1 MPRFTRERVFPISP
15 TEAWDILA
23 DTDHLNRMIGLP
35 VVEYGPPRDFVRRA
49 RARFF
54 GIPARW
60 EEHPFQWIQ
69 GRGYTVRRDFATG
82 PVRSMTVGVELEPA
96 EGDGTRVRG
105 VADLTPRG
113 PLWRPFM
120 RAVAAPGLRR
130 TLAYVERSLAERGEA
145 LAPPAPARP
154 GPVDRPALARAGA
167 ALAAAPVDPAL
178 VRRLEALVLRGS
190 DDQLVRVRPY
200 ALAERWGAD
209 RDEVLRLFFHATRAG
224 LFDLRWELLCPA
236 CRVPKAEAAGLGSLP
251 RTYHCDTCRID
262 YDADF
267 EARVELRFSVRP
279 AIRAADDVVY
289 CVGSPMRSPHV
300 VAQIPLSPG
309 EARVVE
315 LPAGERFRL
324 RAIGAP
330 SEVQLDGGAA
340 FAWESGEWR
349 AVETGDT
356 GSPPSGSGDAAV
368 SLENRSDRPLLAVVE
383 RPEDDGLAATAARV
397 TLMQEFRELF
407 GSEVL
412 APGHEV
418 GISTL
423 AVLFTDLLGS
433 TAMYEGAGDAPAYG
447 RVRRHFE
454 FLRERV
460 AAASGAVIK
469 TIGDAVMA
477 AFPTPEAALSAALAM
492 QAEFEPWCRAAGIDP
507 PLVLKIGLHAGPA
520 VAVAAN
526 ERLDYF
532 GRTINLAARIQKQAG
547 GGEVALTEELWEALG
562 RPGGAA
568 ERFEAVLPG
577 IDGRVRLVRL
587 SSGPL

>member
-1 MPRFTRERVFPISP
+1 MPRYSRQRFFPVSAA
-15 TEAWDILA
+15 EAWDILA

-35 VVEYGPPRDFVRRA
+35 VVEFGEPRNLVRRA
-49 RARFF
+49 RARFY

-60 EEHPFQWIQ
+60 DEHPFQWVRE
-69 GRGYTVRRDFATG
+69 RGYTVRRDFAFG
-82 PVRSMTVGVELEPA
+82 PVRTMTVGMELEPA
-96 EGDGTRVRG
+96 EGGTLVRI

-113 PLWRPFM
+113 ALWRPFM
-120 RAVAAPGLRR
+120 RAVAAPGLGR
-130 TLAYVERSLAERGEA
+130 TLAYVERSLAERRDA

-154 GPVDRPALARAGA
+154 GPVDRAALARAV
-167 ALAAAPVDPAL
+167 ALLGEAPVDPAL
-178 VRRLEALVLRGS
+178 VQRLEALVLRGS

-200 ALAERWGAD
+200 ALADRWGAD
-209 RDEVLRLFFHATRAG
+209 RGQVLRLFFHATRAG

-251 RTYHCDTCRID
+251 PTYHCDTCRIE

-267 EARVELRFSVRP
+267 EERVELRFSVRP
-279 AIRAADDVVY
+279 AVRAAEDVIY

-300 VAQIPLSPG
+300 VAQVPLAPG
-309 EARVVE
+309 ESRTVVP
-315 LPAGERFRL
+315 PAEGALRL
-324 RAIGAP
+324 RAIGEP
-330 SEVQLDGGAA
+330 SEAAPEPGDA
-340 FAWESGEWR
+340 FAWEAGGWR
-349 AVETGDT
+349 PVRDGAAG
-356 GSPPSGSGDAAV
+356 GSGLAVGAAV
-368 SLENRSDRPLLAVVE
+368 TLENRSDRPVLAVLE
-383 RPEDDGLAATAARV
+383 RPDDDGRAATAARV
-397 TLMQEFRELF
+397 TLMQEFRDLF

-418 GISTL
+418 GISTI
-423 AVLFTDLLGS
+423 AVVFTDLLGS

-460 AAASGAVIK
+460 AGGGGAVIK

-477 AFPTPEAALSAALAM
+477 AFPTADAALAAALAM
-492 QAEFEPWCRAAGIDP
+492 QAELAGWCRAAGIDP

-520 VAVAAN
+520 VAVTAN

-547 GGEVALTEELWEALG
+547 AGEVALTEELWEALG

-568 ERFEAVLPG
+568 ERFEATLPG
-577 IDGRVRLVRL
+577 IEGSVPLLRLK
-587 SSGPL
+587 PA